1 MAGKQNYQIDVEMLM
16 TFTKTMSSNQVEVET
31 LKALM
36 KQFNLP
42 IPIPTFSDL
51 DREDPKKFLDLCKE
65 KPLSMVRQNR
75 STIPVCSSLVVKE
88 QHHVRIIPP
97 RAGKR
102 LRPQVVGHRGQ
113 NEARHRVLRKET
125 SHQRAS
131 RHLRCKKNTAIHG
144 RKIQRYI
151 KSSLDEGRPKFST
164 NDVVPPASFV
174 GVPAPRHH
182 ERPHQPPD
190 QVQERD
196 QKLVDRQDPDEPRFD
211 EEDALRETTTG
222 DAAGVPPQDA
232 GGLRHAQ
239 DAHRGR
245 CAQPL
250 LERERGEATSASA
263 RPEHLPVES
272 ADQKGDDGFEII
284 TAESSVEQHLQR
296 GDLLGAFDS
305 PSNRA
310 RTYRGPRI

>member
-1 MAGKQNYQIDVEMLM
+1 
-16 TFTKTMSSNQVEVET
+16 
-31 LKALM
+31 M

-42 IPIPTFSDL
+42 IPIPTFSGL

-97 RAGKR
+97 RPGKR

-125 SHQRAS
+125 SRQRAS
-131 RHLRCKKNTAIHG
+131 RYLRCKKNTANHG
-144 RKIQRYI
+144 RKII
-151 KSSLDEGRPKFST
+151 MSSLDEGRPKFST
-164 NDVVPPASFV
+164 NDVVPPASLV
-174 GVPAPRHH
+174 GVPAPLYY

-211 EEDALRETTTG
+211 EEDALRERWWG
-222 DAAGVPPQDA
+222 WYQWRIKDG
-232 GGLRHAQ
+232 
-239 DAHRGR
+239 AHR
-245 CAQPL
+245 CINCNVS
-250 LERERGEATSASA
+250 T
-263 RPEHLPVES
+263 
-272 ADQKGDDGFEII
+272 
-284 TAESSVEQHLQR
+284 
-296 GDLLGAFDS
+296 
-305 PSNRA
+305 
-310 RTYRGPRI
+310 

>member
-1 MAGKQNYQIDVEMLM
+1 MKLVTEFYEKKQAISEPADTFVARKTPQITE
-16 TFTKTMSSNQVEVET
+16 E
-31 LKALM
+31 
-36 KQFNLP
+36 
-42 IPIPTFSDL
+42 
-51 DREDPKKFLDLCKE
+51 KF
-65 KPLSMVRQNR
+65 
-75 STIPVCSSLVVKE
+75 
-88 QHHVRIIPP
+88 
-97 RAGKR
+97 
-102 LRPQVVGHRGQ
+102 
-113 NEARHRVLRKET
+113 
-125 SHQRAS
+125 
-131 RHLRCKKNTAIHG
+131 
-144 RKIQRYI
+144 QRYI
-151 KSSLDEGRPKFST
+151 KSSLDERRPKFST

-196 QKLVDRQDPDEPRFD
+196 QKLVDRQDPDEHRFD

-250 LERERGEATSASA
+250 LERERGEATTASA

-272 ADQKGDDGFEII
+272 ADQKGDDDFEII
-284 TAESSVEQHLQR
+284 TAESSVEQHIYNEMTCSVHSTARPTEHEPTEGRESDRLAQTLPEPEREEPATLPENHLQNHQVKNATLTF
-296 GDLLGAFDS
+296 DFQLLKL
-305 PSNRA
+305 SNIHNNEVA
-310 RTYRGPRI
+310 LPRKVCIR